1 MAHSPQPSQCC
12 LNTSDTT
19 LSGTN
24 YLCNVGR
31 KRTVIFSEEDNLCY
45 NVALQEILQGP
56 TFYKKLPMYEPQST
70 NNSAQENNLQFCL
83 GLSRPTLHEEITG
96 AMLAHMLTMFM
107 RKVTYIMLYRPFCGN
122 IIILF
127 SQCCPNT
134 SETTLHKKITY
145 TILIQRAQTCFRWKT
160 GCSFKCLVA
169 CFLTGYNITEK
180 YWVF

>member
-1 MAHSPQPSQCC
+1 MLPGASRRQHCTGNETTLHKKLPLQYWPTVHSPV
-12 LNTSDTT
+12 
-19 LSGTN
+19 
-24 YLCNVGR
+24 NVVWIHLTQR
-31 KRTVIFSEEDNLCY
+31 CPEQITCAMLAESAAIFSEEDNLCY

-122 IIILF
+122 I
-127 SQCCPNT
+127 
-134 SETTLHKKITY
+134 
-145 TILIQRAQTCFRWKT
+145 A
-160 GCSFKCLVA
+160 
-169 CFLTGYNITEK
+169 
-180 YWVF
+180 